1 MNDRLKVWGRILGV
15 LALCILVSF
24 LVLMLWVDSYP
35 FIVTTWALAIVCGL
49 PAFLTFYACR
59 AFRNT
64 LRCWRDG
71 TPYPGTCTDV
81 RYQARERLYVIE
93 WENADGSQ
101 TEEFTTGIGMF
112 ARPPFPVTVYE
123 WGEHRCLGKPA
134 VIEKGIFALVFL
146 LIQIGA
152 AIPVIL
158 IASDVCSRG

>member
-15 LALCILVSF
+15 LALCILISF
-24 LVLMLWVDSYP
+24 IILHLCPDAWPYIILA
-35 FIVTTWALAIVCGL
+35 WALAIVCGL
-49 PAFLTFYACR
+49 PGILTFYACR

-101 TEEFTTGIGMF
+101 T
-112 ARPPFPVTVYE
+112 RPPFPVTVYE

-158 IASDVCSRG
+158 IACDVCSRG